1 LRVLL
6 VSTPHPLEEAP
17 LPPLSLAYLAASLE
31 QHGIDVEI
39 LDFLVTRYT
48 PEKLRRKLADY
59 RPHLVGVTCVTLNY
73 PRASRI
79 LRTCRAYDPSIT
91 TLIGGPHVTFALGE
105 TLLKSPWIDA
115 IVIGEGETTL
125 VEIATALEQGNDF
138 HQVPGIAF
146 ADANKVVKTEPRPLI
161 QDLDKLPMPARQL
174 LPLARYRALG
184 MPSTVITSRG
194 CPYRCIFCS
203 GRRMFGPKVRFR
215 DAGLVVD
222 EIEQIH
228 RDFGFPRVNIVD
240 DTFTLN
246 HRHAGQVCEEL
257 LRRNLKVKW
266 AAFARADTVTA
277 ELAEL
282 MKRAGCDFVLFGVE
296 SADEG
301 ILKTIRK
308 GITLEVVEHGVK
320 TATGAGIMVFNS
332 FILGLPGESPET
344 ARHSMAFAQRL
355 DHEYGAKYG
364 FHVLS
369 PIPGTELYERA
380 GDYGLRI
387 LSRNWARYDA
397 NQPVTVTATMTV
409 DMVKEIVGEYDVLMQ
424 GLHEDTK
431 RRAEAGDAQC
441 AEVVAEK
448 EGREFVWGL
457 LNGDVIEKLGPQS
470 AAVAAHSDA
479 AEAKLAQRVSRK
491 LGIPIEVAQQR
502 MRTLV
507 ADGSLRLEQRSDGA
521 RWRWSDVPPLAA
533 GTGNALAATK
543 PQRLTAT
550 VRS

>member
-6 VSTPHPLEEAP
+6 ISTPHPLEEAP

-59 RPHLVGVTCVTLNY
+59 RPQLVGVTCVTLNY

-79 LRTCRAYDPSIT
+79 LKTCKAYDPSIT
-91 TLIGGPHVTFALGE
+91 TLIGGPHVTFALRE
-105 TLLKSPWIDA
+105 TLLRSPWIDA
-115 IVIGEGETTL
+115 IVIGEGERTL
-125 VEIATALEQGNDF
+125 VQIATALERGKDF
-138 HQVPGIAF
+138 RQLPGIAF
-146 ADANKVVKTEPRPLI
+146 ADEDMVVKTEPRPLI
-161 QDLDKLPMPARQL
+161 QDLDELPMPARQL

-215 DAGLVVD
+215 DPGLVVD

-228 RDFGFPRVNIVD
+228 RDFGFPRINIVD

-257 LRRNLKVKW
+257 LRRKLKVKW

-308 GITLEVVEHGVK
+308 GITTDLVERGVK
-320 TATGAGIMVFNS
+320 TATAAGIRVFNS

-344 ARHSMAFAQRL
+344 ARRSMAFAQRL
-355 DHEYGAKYG
+355 DHTYGAKYG

-380 GDYGLRI
+380 EDYGLRI

-409 DMVKEIVGEYDVLMQ
+409 DMVKEIVDEYDGLMRH
-424 GLHEDTK
+424 LLEDTK

-441 AEVVAEK
+441 AESVAEK
-448 EGREFVWGL
+448 ERTEFVWRL
-457 LNGDVIEKLGPQS
+457 LNGDVIERLS
-470 AAVAAHSDA
+470 REAAATAADSHA
-479 AEAKLAQRVSRK
+479 AEAKLVQRVSHR
-491 LGIPIEVAQQR
+491 LGIPLEVVQQQMGR
-502 MRTLV
+502 LV
-507 ADGSLRLEQRSDGA
+507 ADGSLQLEQSSDGV
-521 RWRWSDVPPLAA
+521 RWRWSDGPTLVA
-533 GTGNALAATK
+533 GRGSALAPSK
-543 PQRLTAT
+543 P
-550 VRS
+550 